1 LYAAGLS
8 LIFGVM
14 RLVNLAHGDF
24 IVLAAYVILALS
36 TAFFIAPFWAMLI
49 ALPFLF
55 ALGWALQPVI
65 LNRTVEE
72 NLLVPL
78 LVTFGLQ
85 IIIQNGRL
93 EGFSANSRRLSLG
106 GIEAASL
113 SVGGIS
119 IGVMPLPT
127 FIAAVAVIG

>member
-1 LYAAGLS
+1 
-8 LIFGVM
+8 
-14 RLVNLAHGDF
+14 
-24 IVLAAYVILALS
+24 VLAAYVILALS
-36 TAFFIAPFWAMLI
+36 SAFFIPPFWAMLI

-55 ALGWALQPVI
+55 ALGWALQRVI

-85 IIIQNGRL
+85 IIIQNGLL
-93 EGFSANSRRLSLG
+93 EGFTANSRRLSLG
-106 GIEAASL
+106 GIESASI

-119 IGVMPLPT
+119 LGVMPLLT
-127 FIAAVAVIG
+127 LVAAVTVIGGL